1 MLERKKHTPIKVITL
16 KPSNEDVKPKSYI
29 IQCPKCGYTISEV
42 TYGATERFNNINAIL
57 DHCAEDIKRGA
68 DNPEL
73 LKEEN
78 K

>member
-16 KPSNEDVKPKSYI
+16 KLSEEDVKPKSYT

-42 TYGATERFNNINAIL
+42 TYGATGRFDNINTFL
-57 DHCAEDIKRGA
+57 DRCAEDIKQSS
-68 DNPEL
+68 E
-73 LKEEN
+73 EEN